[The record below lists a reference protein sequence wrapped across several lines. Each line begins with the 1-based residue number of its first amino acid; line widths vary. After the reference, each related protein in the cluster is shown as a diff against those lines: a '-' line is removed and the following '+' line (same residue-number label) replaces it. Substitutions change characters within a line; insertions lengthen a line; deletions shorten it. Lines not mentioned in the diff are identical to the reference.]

1 MAPDFTPGGG
11 LHPSDLAP
19 GLFTALLDNGMR
31 VIIKED
37 RRRDVAICNVWVG
50 AGSNR
55 EPEALRGWS
64 HGIEHLLF
72 KGTGKR
78 GEGDFARE
86 VAEAG
91 GSTNAGTGYE
101 TTNYHI
107 TLPAENLPVAVDIL
121 GDALFHSAFEP
132 GALDAEREVL
142 VHENHMYDD
151 VPFGYG
157 VTWRWGMELAFDRSP
172 YAHPIGGQDENLRER
187 SRDQILAYWR
197 SAYRPDNVI
206 VVLVGAFAADEAFGL
221 VKEKFGTVPPY
232 EGPGDPA
239 TDIVAA
245 PPVEGRHDG
254 PRWRLE
260 RGDIAKCYAKLI
272 FPAPGEHEDRRQIMS
287 VIHKILADG
296 RSCRMHRQVQ
306 EESKL
311 VDDFVVMTEAGP
323 REGIA
328 IVDLETD
335 VQRLPAAIKAVCSVL
350 EDLKR
355 TGGTPEELDRAR
367 VRTLRGHLF
376 GNETVQGQAHNL
388 GHHAMLGDLPGAFEY
403 PGRVASVTAADVAA
417 IAAEVFDRHQ
427 LSVIAYLPEHAAAGD
442 LPASGRDLEELLR
455 GVLSTGVAHP
465 SPAGPAG
472 APGPT
477 RHATTGGRAEPF
489 RLTALPGGGE
499 ICWRIDRT
507 VPVLAMTLT
516 TLGGACSESA
526 ASAGLAALTSSV
538 QIKGAGGRTAAAL
551 HGLLEGEGASISPR
565 TERDFSGLGLSAMS
579 DRLDRPL
586 DLLADIIHTPDFAP
600 DEIEQE
606 RRLALEELA
615 SLEDN
620 PLQLGVTRLREM
632 LYGDHPYG
640 RLLPG
645 TPESLPGLTREL
657 ILAAHAGA
665 WIQGNIQVC
674 LSGDFDPD
682 LLLPLLQDIL
692 AALPAGPRTIPV
704 VSPARKPSGAEIQ
717 RLQRRIN
724 QCVLLFGWPGPRHPD
739 ENLAPRLVLKEVL
752 NGQSGRLFEELR
764 NKRSLCYNTGVMTT
778 AGFGQGMMLGYVL
791 TAPES
796 EQEAR
801 TAMLAELSRITVEPV
816 GAVELEMARAK
827 LIGNLLIGHQSNSAM
842 VARAARNRVYGRE
855 AEDLVRLVAEI
866 RAVSAG
872 DVTTLAGEL
881 ITPDRRCEVVVSPAG

>member
-1 MAPDFTPGGG
+1 MAPDFIPGGE
-11 LHPSDLAP
+11 LHPSPLAP

-31 VIIKED
+31 IILKED
-37 RRRDVAICNVWVG
+37 RRSEVAICNVWVG

-107 TLPAENLPVAVDIL
+107 TLPAANLPVALDIL
-121 GDALFHSAFEP
+121 ADALFASAFEP

-172 YAHPIGGQDENLRER
+172 YAHPIGGKDKNLRER

-206 VVLVGAFAADEAFGL
+206 VVLVGAFAADGVFPL
-221 VKEKFGTVPPY
+221 VKGKFGAVPPHR
-232 EGPGDPA
+232 GPGDPA

-260 RGDIAKCYAKLI
+260 RGDIAKSYAKLI

-296 RSCRMHRQVQ
+296 RSCRMYRQVQ
-306 EESKL
+306 EEGKL

-335 VQRLPAAIKAVCSVL
+335 ADRLPAAIKAVCSVL

-376 GNETVQGQAHNL
+376 GNETVQGQARNL
-388 GHHAMLGDLPGAFEY
+388 GHHAMLGDLPGAFAY
-403 PGRVASVTAADVAA
+403 PERVASVTAADVAA

-427 LSVIAYLPEHAAAGD
+427 LSVIAYLPQKASADD

-455 GVLSTGVAHP
+455 GILSTGVAHP
-465 SPAGPAG
+465 SPPGTAAAPAPAG
-472 APGPT
+472 HAAPG
-477 RHATTGGRAEPF
+477 GLAEPF
-489 RLTALPGGGE
+489 RFRELPGGGE

-507 VPVLAMTLT
+507 VPVVAMTLT
-516 TLGGACSESA
+516 TLGGACSETA
-526 ASAGLAALTSSV
+526 VSAGLAALTSAV
-538 QIKGAGGRTAAAL
+538 QIKGAGGRTASAL

-565 TERDFSGLGLSAMS
+565 TERDFSGLGLSALS

-586 DLLADIIHTPDFAP
+586 DLLADIIHFPDFAP

-640 RLLPG
+640 RPLGG
-645 TPESLPGLTREL
+645 TAASLPGLTRDG
-657 ILAAHAGA
+657 ILATHARA
-665 WIQGNIQVC
+665 WVQGNIQVC
-674 LSGDFDPD
+674 LSGDFEPD
-682 LLLPLLQDIL
+682 LLLPKLQDIL
-692 AALPAGPRTIPV
+692 AALPPGAGIV
-704 VSPARKPSGAEIQ
+704 PAVGRARELPGAEIQ

-724 QCVLLFGWPGPRHPD
+724 QCVLLVGWPGPCHPD
-739 ENLAPRLVLKEVL
+739 EDQAPRLLMKEIL

-778 AGFGQGMMLGYVL
+778 SGFGQGMMLGYVL

-801 TAMLAELSRITVEPV
+801 TALLAELSRITLEPV
-816 GAVELEMARAK
+816 GAVELEKARAK

-842 VARAARNRVYGRE
+842 VARAARNRVYARE
-855 AEDLVRLVAEI
+855 AEDLVRLVEEI
-866 RAVSAG
+866 RAVGAR
-872 DVTTLAGEL
+872 DIMTLACGL
-881 ITPDRRCEVVVSPAG
+881 ITPDRRCEVVVSSAG